1 MSTITQERTVA
12 ELVLERP
19 ARSRIFEALGIDYC
33 CGGKKTLEAACAKK
47 KLAAPEVIALLAAL
61 DGETALERQPDPGAM
76 ALGQLIDHVLEA
88 HHAYLRRELPRLSA
102 MLQKV
107 ERVHGDRN
115 ERLAAMLTVF
125 EAFTLK
131 LNQHMMKE
139 EEILFPAIARM
150 EATGAEVAACFGS
163 VANPIAQM
171 EAEHDDAGNALEQL
185 RSLSNDYTPP
195 DWACNTYRA
204 LLDGLHDLE
213 CNMHAHVHKEN
224 NILFPRAIRLEAALK
239 GATEPG
245 GTA

>member
-1 MSTITQERTVA
+1 MSTTILDRTVA

-19 ARSRIFEALGIDYC
+19 ARSRFFESFGIDYC
-33 CGGKKTLEAACAKK
+33 CGGKKTLQEACDRKA
-47 KLAAPEVIALLAAL
+47 LPSDQVLELLAAL
-61 DGETALERQPDPGAM
+61 ATEPTPDQEPEPGAM
-76 ALGQLIDHVLEA
+76 ALGDLIEHILEA
-88 HHAYLRRELPRLSA
+88 HHQYLRQELPRLGA

-115 ERLAAMLTVF
+115 ERLAAMLSVF
-125 EAFTLK
+125 EAFTLE

-150 EATGAEVAACFGS
+150 DATGAEVAACFGS
-163 VANPIAQM
+163 VANPIARM

-185 RSLSNDYTPP
+185 RTLSDGYTPP

-213 CNMHAHVHKEN
+213 RNMHAHVHKEN
-224 NILFPRAIRLEAALK
+224 NILFPKAIRLEAKLK
-239 GATEPG
+239 GGTE
-245 GTA
+245 

>member
-1 MSTITQERTVA
+1 MLDRTVA

-19 ARSRIFEALGIDYC
+19 ARSRFFESFGIDYC
-33 CGGKKTLEAACAKK
+33 CGGKKTLQEACDRKA
-47 KLAAPEVIALLAAL
+47 LQSDQVLELLAAL
-61 DGETALERQPDPGAM
+61 GTEPTQDQEPDAGAM
-76 ALGQLIDHVLEA
+76 ALGELIDHILEA
-88 HHAYLRRELPRLSA
+88 HHQYLRQELPRLGA

-115 ERLAAMLTVF
+115 EQLATMLSVF
-125 EAFTLK
+125 EAFTLE

-163 VANPIAQM
+163 VANPIARM

-185 RSLSNDYTPP
+185 RALSDGYTPP

-213 CNMHAHVHKEN
+213 RNMHAHVHKEN
-224 NILFPRAIRLEAALK
+224 NILFPKAIRLEAKLK
-239 GATEPG
+239 GETEPG
-245 GTA
+245 GTE

>member
-19 ARSRIFEALGIDYC
+19 SRSRVFESLGIDYC
-33 CGGKKTLEAACAKK
+33 CGGKKTLEEACAKK
-47 KLAAPEVIALLAAL
+47 KIAPPHVIELLAAL
-61 DGETALERQPDPGAM
+61 DGDSALELQPDPGAM
-76 ALGQLIDHVLEA
+76 PLGDLIDHILEA
-88 HHAYLRRELPRLSA
+88 HHAYLRRELPRLGA

-115 ERLAAMLTVF
+115 ERLAAMLSIF
-125 EAFTLK
+125 EAFTLE

-150 EATGAEVAACFGS
+150 ESTGAEVAACFGGL
-163 VANPIAQM
+163 ANPIARM